1 MTIKLLIASMVAMA
15 ACAAGASAADL
26 GATGGSYKDEGVGY
40 TGAPVNWTGLYVG
53 IGAGVGSFDAK
64 GGEVGTV
71 TVYDANGKATYSESS
86 TSASEN
92 GGKGAF
98 GTIQIGGDWRPQSS
112 RWVFGA
118 FADYDLSGLAG
129 KPESHSYSWNDGVNV
144 GSEGRESKIRI
155 DDQWTLGG
163 RIGFLPTHSQE
174 TLVYG
179 LVGYTQLDETVSLSG
194 DGNTFPDNSTSKS
207 LTHDGWTVGGGI
219 ETRLYGNWFLK
230 GEYRYSQL
238 SKETLFSD
246 PHSGKLDEGYTW
258 ASTSVGTIEPT
269 VQTAR
274 AVLSYRFGLDGNK

>member
-1 MTIKLLIASMVAMA
+1 MKNLLCAVVALIGLSAPA
-15 ACAAGASAADL
+15 AAADL
-26 GATGGSYKDEGVGY
+26 GGSSYKDNGGPVGYEGV
-40 TGAPVNWTGLYVG
+40 PVNWTGLYVG
-53 IGAGVGSFDAK
+53 IGAGAGSFDAN
-64 GGEVGTV
+64 GGEASSY
-71 TVYDANGKATYSESS
+71 TVYDANGKAADSESS

-129 KPESHSYSWNDGVNV
+129 KPENDGVD
-144 GSEGRESKIRI
+144 GGRGSKILI

-174 TLVYG
+174 TLIYG

-194 DGNTFPDNSTSKS
+194 KDNTFPDNSTRKS

-246 PHSGKLDEGYTW
+246 PHSGKFEDGYTL
-258 ASTSVGTIEPT
+258 ASTSVGTIEPS

-274 AVLSYRFGLDGNK
+274 AVLSYRFGLDGNR